1 MAEQTRMETIKVEGG
16 QLIEQIKQ
24 LVHEGNVRRII
35 IKQEDRTVAEFPLT
49 IGVIGV
55 VLAPVFAAVG
65 AIAALFTDCTI
76 EVERFDDA
84 PVGLAYPL
92 TNGQKDEAPPTVK

>member
-1 MAEQTRMETIKVEGG
+1 MADQNRMETIKVEGG
-16 QLIEQIKQ
+16 QLIDQIKR

-35 IKQEDRTVAEFPLT
+35 IKQDDRTVAEFPLT

-55 VLAPVFAAVG
+55 LLAPVMAAVG
-65 AIAALFTDCTI
+65 ALAALLTDCTI

-84 PVGLAYPL
+84 PVGLASPVV
-92 TNGQKDEAPPTVK
+92 NGHAEEAPPVG

>member
-1 MAEQTRMETIKVEGG
+1 MADQTRMETIKVEGG
-16 QLIEQIKQ
+16 QLIDQIKR

-35 IKQEDRTVAEFPLT
+35 IKQEERTVAEFPLT

-55 VLAPVFAAVG
+55 VLAPVLAAVG
-65 AIAALFTDCTI
+65 ALAALLTDCTI

-84 PVGLAYPL
+84 PVGLAYPVA
-92 TNGQKDEAPPTVK
+92 NGHTEEVPPA